1 MSKKKVNL
9 EILIISIVIV
19 LSFAYIL
26 FKKSD
31 RVHYKVPELKN
42 IKIDAL
48 TKISISK
55 GERVL
60 NLENKKGEWIVGD
73 EGFKT
78 DKFKIDKVVNIVA
91 NLKLTTLVSKSGNYY
106 KYELDS
112 PRKINVKAFNGE
124 EVIREF
130 DAGKVAS
137 TYDHTNVK
145 IKGDN
150 KIYHAVGSI
159 NKDLDKT
166 IDDLRYKK
174 VFLIEKDKIKQIEFI
189 IDGKKYVLNKSIVPV
204 TKEEKN
210 GSEKEGEPEVK
221 IRWDFN
227 KTKIE
232 NSEVNSML
240 GIVSDLSCDEYIYNG
255 NDLKALE
262 KLFSMKLVSGSSE
275 DSITIYK
282 LQNKE
287 DEKYRGETSQTQYK
301 FLIKK
306 FRIDNFLN
314 PLKKIV
320 GIEEEEN

>member
-1 MSKKKVNL
+1 MSKKKISL
-9 EILIISIVIV
+9 EIIIISIVIV

-26 FKKSD
+26 FKKTD
-31 RVHYKVPELKN
+31 RIHYKVPELKN
-42 IKIDAL
+42 IKTNTL

-55 GERVL
+55 GDRVV
-60 NLENKKGEWIVGD
+60 NLENKKDGWVVGE

-78 DKFKIDKVVNIVA
+78 DKFKTDKLVNIVA

-106 KYELDS
+106 KYELDD
-112 PRKINVKAFNGE
+112 PRKINVKVFSGKDI
-124 EVIREF
+124 VIEF
-130 DAGKVAS
+130 DIGKVAS

-174 VFLIEKDKIKQIEFI
+174 VFLIEKDKIKQIAFT
-189 IDGKKYVLNKSIVPV
+189 IDGKEYVLNKSIVPV

-210 GSEKEGEPEVK
+210 GSEKKGEPEVET
-221 IRWDFN
+221 RWDFN
-227 KTKIE
+227 KTRIE
-232 NSEVNSML
+232 NSKVNSVLEM
-240 GIVSDLSCDEYIYNG
+240 VSNLACDEYIYTG
-255 NDLKALE
+255 NDLKASE
-262 KLFSMKLVSGSSE
+262 SLFSMKLTGSKEHLIS
-275 DSITIYK
+275 IYK
-282 LQNKE
+282 PHNKE
-287 DEKYRGETSQTQYK
+287 DEKYRGETSQTEYK
-301 FLIKK
+301 FFIKK

-314 PLKKIV
+314 PLKKIF

>member
-9 EILIISIVIV
+9 EIIVISIVIV

-26 FKKSD
+26 FKKTD

-42 IKIDAL
+42 IETNIL

-55 GERVL
+55 GDRVV
-60 NLENKKGEWIVGD
+60 NLENKKDGWVVGE

-78 DKFKIDKVVNIVA
+78 DKFKTDKIVNIVA
-91 NLKLTTLVSKSGNYY
+91 NIKLTTLVSKSGNYY
-106 KYELDS
+106 KYELDD
-112 PRKINVKAFNGE
+112 PRKINVKVFNGKE
-124 EVIREF
+124 IIREF
-130 DAGKVAS
+130 DAGKVAT

-150 KIYHAVGSI
+150 KIYHAAGSI

-174 VFLIEKDKIKQIEFI
+174 VFLIEKDKIKQITFNM
-189 IDGKKYVLNKSIVPV
+189 DGKEYVLNKSIIPV
-204 TKEEKN
+204 TKQEKD
-210 GSEKEGEPEVK
+210 GSEKEGEPEVET
-221 IRWDFN
+221 RWDFN

-232 NSEVNSML
+232 NSEVNSIL
-240 GIVSDLSCDEYIYNG
+240 GTVSNLSCDEYVYNG
-255 NDLKALE
+255 TDLKASE
-262 KLFSMKLVSGSSE
+262 SLFSMKLVGSSE
-275 DSITIYK
+275 NSITIYK

-287 DEKYRGETSQTQYK
+287 DEKYRGETSQTEYK
-301 FLIKK
+301 FFIKK

-314 PLKKIV
+314 PLKKIF